1 VDDAARAGQL
11 VAQGFARAAAYPFV
25 RLHWHCRLRLGAPG
39 VWLGIPAYGR
49 RWVLERAAGL
59 GKGYHGPA
67 QKDGNDNRG
76 VQVRGFVSTHR
87 IVPALPRT
95 NLLPLPTGRRPSGFP
110 IFDCRPAPGGL
121 KMPRRMGPSE
131 A

>member
-1 VDDAARAGQL
+1 MRADVGRRLSYTGIDIDGRVDDAARAGQL

-49 RWVLERAAGL
+49 RWVLGRAAGL

-67 QKDGNDNRG
+67 QKDGGDNRG
-76 VQVRGFVSTHR
+76 V
-87 IVPALPRT
+87 
-95 NLLPLPTGRRPSGFP
+95 
-110 IFDCRPAPGGL
+110 
-121 KMPRRMGPSE
+121 
-131 A
+131 